1 MKPEEKARQHIDQKL
16 KDAGWVVVNRDEV
29 LPSYGAVAIREEL
42 MQGNHEADY
51 LLLLH
56 GRAVGVI
63 EAKRA
68 DKTLD
73 KPEHMKQALAY
84 AHLLNPM
91 YSAWQSPLPL
101 VYLANGKDILLH
113 KDFKSPL
120 SVASKEETPASASA
134 SASGFTVERRFLW
147 PYEVYRLLVDYGI
160 TSLSDRRSFAL
171 LPPLDPELVSKK
183 ILRECQYRAI
193 TAFEQSI
200 KAKEGQR
207 RALIV
212 LATGAG
218 KTRTA
223 CHLVYRLLR
232 YTGVVRRVLFLV
244 DRNNLGEAAV
254 SAFSNF
260 ELNGEQPFAHNFG
273 VERLTSAATFNA
285 KDNSTSVYVSTIQRL
300 YSILSG
306 QELPPEDDYSVEVTS
321 EDSVSAPMA
330 VTVYADAGTAGAVLG
345 AAKEQA
351 ATHAFFDVADDEYQ
365 PEALV
370 ALPEHKLLAA
380 DSFDLIII
388 DECHRSI
395 YTKWRMV
402 LDYFAEHALLLGLT
416 ATPVQETLEF
426 FANNQVAEYTLEQSI
441 ADDINVQPFFYSIKT
456 ELSAHG
462 GQIQHGETVQVT
474 SNYTGVTK
482 VKSAQEP
489 QSFAA
494 SELNRCI
501 EAPEQIRTILQEY
514 KNVVFAKLYPERK
527 EDFDSLP
534 KTLIFARNERHAQHI
549 VEIAREVFERP
560 EATYPHYVQRI
571 TYSADNPNE
580 LIRAFRNSKD
590 FRIAV
595 TVTLVST
602 GTDVPALEVLLF
614 LTDVRSKVLYQ
625 QMKGRGVRT
634 ISADHLRE
642 VTPNAHYKDRCVLI
656 DAVGVTQSDK
666 VVPRLDRNSCPHMT
680 LERLLEELSRGVLTD
695 DNMLLLAQKLT
706 TLSNRGDH
714 DELSELQR
722 MAPQLNLLN
731 LAQAIKD
738 GLSGDSHGWP
748 PYELNQPNLERKQVL
763 AVLLDDLE
771 SRKKL
776 VEIARG
782 YFKVLPQQQDHVIA
796 SEFTQDAAMDCVQ
809 SFELSVAE
817 LAADNEVLQRLRD
830 HKEDA
835 PLLSAA
841 QLEDLQESLK
851 DKIPNFSVESI
862 WDSYAVLARA
872 AESEQSVT
880 LPQDDIREGSGRT
893 VVPLTTDNEREAL
906 TNLLQLMRFAWQQTD
921 QLVSLANDGRFK
933 QLFNLWCGQK
943 QNDLPQDKDLIEL
956 YRALAQYI
964 VANGALGYHDVH
976 DLDKNLFAKLY
987 DAFGQQEA
995 QRPLD
1000 ALNRFFLGRA

>member
-16 KDAGWVVVNRDEV
+16 KDAGWIVVNRDEV

-51 LLLLH
+51 LLLLL

-63 EAKRA
+63 EAKRD
-68 DKTLD
+68 DKALD
-73 KPEHMKQALAY
+73 KPEHIQQALGY
-84 AHLLNPM
+84 AHLLNPK
-91 YSAWQSPLPL
+91 YSAWQYPLPL

-113 KDFKSPL
+113 KEFKVPL
-120 SVASKEETPASASA
+120 SVPSKETPAETPASE
-134 SASGFTVERRFLW
+134 SGFTGEQRFLW
-147 PYEVYRLLVDYGI
+147 PYEVYRLLVAYGI
-160 TSLSDRRSFAL
+160 TSISDRMAFAL
-171 LPPLDPELVSKK
+171 LPPLDPELVSQK
-183 ILRECQYRAI
+183 ILRECQYQAI
-193 TAFEQSI
+193 NAFEQSI
-200 KAKEGQR
+200 KGKDGHR

-306 QELPPEDDYSVEVTS
+306 QELPPEADFSEADFSVEATS
-321 EDSVSAPMA
+321 VDSASAPMA
-330 VTVYADAGTAGAVLG
+330 VTVYADSGAAGAAAG
-345 AAKEQA
+345 ATKEQA
-351 ATHAFFDVADDEYQ
+351 AAHAFFDVADDEYQ
-365 PEALV
+365 PEAQV

-402 LDYFAEHALLLGLT
+402 LDYFAGHALMLGLT

-426 FANNQVAEYTLEQSI
+426 FEDNQVAEYTLEQSI
-441 ADDINVQPFFYSIKT
+441 NDDINVQPFFYSIKT

-462 GQIQHGETVQVT
+462 GHIQHGETVQVT

-482 VKSAQEP
+482 VKTAQEP
-489 QSFAA
+489 QAFAA
-494 SELNRCI
+494 SELNRSI

-514 KNVVFAKLYPERK
+514 KDVVFAKLYPERQ

-534 KTLIFARNERHAQHI
+534 KTLIFARNERHAQRI
-549 VEIAREVFERP
+549 VEIAREVFDRP
-560 EATYPHYVQRI
+560 EDTYPHYVQRI

-614 LTDVRSKVLYQ
+614 LTDVRSRVLYQ

-642 VTPNAHYKDRCVLI
+642 VTPNALYKDRCVLI

-666 VVPRLDRNSCPHMT
+666 VVPRLDRNSSPQMT
-680 LERLLEELSRGVLTD
+680 LERLLEELSRGVLSD

-706 TLSNRGDH
+706 TLGNRGDH
-714 DELSELQR
+714 DELAELQR
-722 MAPQLNLLN
+722 KAPQLNLLH

-738 GLSGDSHGWP
+738 GLSGGSHGLP
-748 PYELNQPNLERKQVL
+748 PYEVNQPNLERKQVL
-763 AVLLDDLE
+763 AVLLDDLDA
-771 SRKKL
+771 RKKL

-796 SEFTQDAAMDCVQ
+796 SEFTHEAAMGCVQ
-809 SFELSVAE
+809 SFERSVAE

-830 HKEDA
+830 NKEDA
-835 PLLSAA
+835 PVLSAA

-851 DKIPNFSVESI
+851 DKMPKFSVESI

-872 AESEQSVT
+872 AKAESN
-880 LPQDDIREGSGRT
+880 SGHDRRT
-893 VVPLTTDNEREAL
+893 IVPLTTDNEREAV

-921 QLVSLANDGRFK
+921 KLVSLANNNRFK
-933 QLFNLWCGQK
+933 QLFALWCGQK
-943 QNDLPQDKDLIEL
+943 QNDLPQDQDLIEL

-964 VANGALGYHDVH
+964 VVNGALDYHDVH